1 METALVILVALTD
14 LLLMI
19 IAFRLGAV
27 LDRLPPSQGGIEGK
41 VGGE

>member
-1 METALVILVALTD
+1 MDLALVILVALAD

-27 LDRLPPSQGGIEGK
+27 VDRMPREEQ
-41 VGGE
+41 